1 MSEPIVYTSPA
12 AAVTNED
19 FHTRRD
25 GEPLGHE
32 PQMGERIRYAMR
44 HTAWDV
50 TGQRVEPGTD
60 AQGPWSEPVIVS
72 DIFIASNTG
81 DLTCRRHHRTGG
93 DSWITLDWWICK
105 PAPVDGTLF

>member
-1 MSEPIVYTSPA
+1 MSEPIVYTSPV
-12 AAVTNED
+12 AAVTND
-19 FHTRRD
+19 DLHTRRD

-60 AQGPWSEPVIVS
+60 AQGPWSEPAIVS

-81 DLTCRRHHRTGG
+81 DLTYRLHHRTGG
-93 DSWITLDWWICK
+93 DSWITLDWWICE
-105 PAPVDGTLF
+105 PAPIDGTLF